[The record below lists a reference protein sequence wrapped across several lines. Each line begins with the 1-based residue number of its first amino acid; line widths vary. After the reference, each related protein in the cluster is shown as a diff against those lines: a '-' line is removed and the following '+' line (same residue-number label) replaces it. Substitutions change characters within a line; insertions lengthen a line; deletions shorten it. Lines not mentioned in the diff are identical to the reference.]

1 MSVKNGGSKLAR
13 GVRQIKAQQD
23 NAPTN
28 AVADAAPIAAAVKA
42 ALPSPAVKPVAA
54 KPVAPKLAP
63 AKPAPAKDSNSGM
76 QHPDRVWPD

>member
-1 MSVKNGGSKLAR
+1 MSVKNGGSKLAEACA
-13 GVRQIKAQQD
+13 KSSQQD